1 MPMSNV
7 RFVRLLTVAATAT
20 LLAASSAFAD
30 SASAPTPASV
40 VVLEHLQ
47 DAFNGE
53 SNAKA
58 RYEAFAKKA
67 DTEGYASVASLFRAA
82 ARAEGIHAA
91 NHAVV
96 IRKLGAEPTATVK
109 TPEIKNTADNLKA
122 AVDGE
127 TYERDKM
134 YPLFIKDARAA
145 GDADA
150 VRTFNFALSAEG
162 EHAKLYAEASDRL
175 PSLKGVKS
183 GTYYVCTVCGFTTT
197 QLDFTKC
204 PACSSPKDKYVTVS

>member
-1 MPMSNV
+1 MST
-7 RFVRLLTVAATAT
+7 VRLVRVLTLAAATTLPAATAV
-20 LLAASSAFAD
+20 FAGD
-30 SASAPTPASV
+30 TAPMTPATA

-67 DTEGYASVASLFRAA
+67 ESDGYAPVASLFRAA

-96 IRKLGAEPTATVK
+96 IRKLGAEPTATLK
-109 TPEIKNTADNLKA
+109 APEVRATVDNLKA
-122 AVDGE
+122 AVEGE

-134 YPLFIKDARAA
+134 YPQFIKDARAA

-162 EHAKLYAEASDRL
+162 EHARLYAQASDRL
-175 PSLKGVKS
+175 PSLKGVKAE
-183 GTYYVCTVCGFTTT
+183 TYYVCTVCGFTTT
-197 QLDFTKC
+197 QLDFNKC
-204 PACSSPKDKYVTVS
+204 PACASPKEKYVTVS

>member
-1 MPMSNV
+1 MPMSTV
-7 RFVRLLTVAATAT
+7 RFVRRLTVAATAT
-20 LLAASSAFAD
+20 LLVATAAFAD
-30 SASAPTPASV
+30 TSSAPTPASA

-53 SNAKA
+53 SNARA
-58 RYEAFAKKA
+58 RYEAFARKA
-67 DTEGYASVASLFRAA
+67 DADGYASVASLFRAA

-96 IRKLGAEPTATVK
+96 IRKLGGEPNATVK
-109 TPEIKNTADNLKA
+109 TPEVKNTADNLKA
-122 AVDGE
+122 AVEGE

-175 PSLKGVKS
+175 PSLKGAK
-183 GTYYVCTVCGFTTT
+183 GETYYVCTVCGFTTT
-197 QLDFTKC
+197 QIDFTKC
-204 PACSSPKDKYVTVS
+204 PACSSPKEKYVTVS

>member
-1 MPMSNV
+1 MSTIK
-7 RFVRLLTVAATAT
+7 FVRLLTVAAAT
-20 LLAASSAFAD
+20 TFLATTSAFAGD
-30 SASAPTPASV
+30 ARATTSASASA

-47 DAFNGE
+47 EAFNGE

-67 DTEGYASVASLFRAA
+67 ETDGYGSVASLFRAA

-96 IRKLGAEPTATVK
+96 IRKLGAEPAATVK
-109 TPEIKNTADNLKA
+109 TPDVKATADNLKA
-122 AVDGE
+122 AVEGE
-127 TYERDKM
+127 SYERDKM

-175 PSLKGVKS
+175 PSLKGAKA

-204 PACSSPKDKYVTVS
+204 PACSSPKEKYVTVS

>member
-1 MPMSNV
+1 MSMRN
-7 RFVRLLTVAATAT
+7 RFSLLTVVATTT
-20 LLAASSAFAD
+20 LLAAPPAFAGNPVG
-30 SASAPTPASV
+30 PTPASA

-47 DAFNGE
+47 EAFNGE
-53 SNAKA
+53 SNAQA

-67 DTEGYASVASLFRAA
+67 ETDGYAPVASLFRAA
-82 ARAEGIHAA
+82 ARAESIHAA

-96 IRKLGAEPTATVK
+96 IRKLGGAPNATIA
-109 TPEIKNTADNLKA
+109 TPDVKNTADNLKA
-122 AVDGE
+122 AIEGE

-162 EHAKLYAEASDRL
+162 EHARLYSEASGRL
-175 PSLKGVKS
+175 ASLKGAKAT
-183 GTYYVCTVCGFTTT
+183 TYYVCTVCGFTTT
-197 QLDFTKC
+197 QVDFTKC
-204 PACSSPKDKYVTVS
+204 PACSSPKEKYVAVS